1 MMWIVW
7 IVPVLLILLLAYA
20 FAIRPNLPRRDISP
34 LLGRDYAHRGLWNTN
49 EPGENNRPENS
60 LAAFRAAVEKGYG
73 IELDVHL
80 TADGALIVH
89 HDDSLKRMTGTDII
103 IARSKLAEIRSCKL
117 PNSEPIPTFDEVLET
132 VGGRIPMIV
141 EVKVEG
147 GNAGTL
153 SKAVYERMK
162 RYDGPW
168 CMESFGPGAVKWFRD
183 NAPEVIR
190 GQLAFDHAGKGK
202 TAFLFLRNLG
212 IASMLQNLW
221 ARPDFV
227 AFEAK
232 SVKWHTLSIH
242 LLRLM
247 KPWFVAWTV
256 RSQADM
262 DKYRKQWDLQIFEK
276 FEAQRD
282 AAPNTHLS

>member
-1 MMWIVW
+1 MMWILWV
-7 IVPVLLILLLAYA
+7 ILVLLILLLAYA
-20 FAIRPNLPRRDISP
+20 WVIRPNLPRRDISR
-34 LLGRDYAHRGLWNTN
+34 LLGVDYAHRGLWTTN
-49 EPGENNRPENS
+49 EPGETNRPENS
-60 LAAFRAAVEKGYG
+60 LAAFRAAVDKDYG

-80 TADGALIVH
+80 TKDGALVVH
-89 HDDSLKRMTGTDII
+89 HDDSLKRLTGVDIQI
-103 IARSKLAEIRSCKL
+103 SRSTLQEIRACKL
-117 PNSEPIPTFDEVLET
+117 PNGEPVPTYDEVLEV

-141 EVKVEG
+141 EVKVED
-147 GNAGTL
+147 GNADAL
-153 SKAVYERMK
+153 AKAVHERMK
-162 RYDGPW
+162 TYDGPW
-168 CMESFGPGAVKWFRD
+168 CMESFAPSAVKWFRL
-183 NAPEVIR
+183 NAPEIIR

-212 IASMLQNLW
+212 IASMLQNIY

-232 SVKWHTLSIH
+232 SVKWHSLPIH

-262 DKYRKQWDLQIFEK
+262 DKLRSKWDLQIFEK
-276 FEAQRD
+276 FEARR
-282 AAPNTHLS
+282 

>member
-1 MMWIVW
+1 MMWILW
-7 IVPVLLILLLAYA
+7 TALIFLILLLAYVW
-20 FAIRPNLPRRDISP
+20 AIHPRMPRRDISP
-34 LLGRDYAHRGLWNTN
+34 LLGVDYAHRGLWNTN
-49 EPGENNRPENS
+49 EPGEDHRPENS

-73 IELDVHL
+73 VELDVHL
-80 TADGALIVH
+80 TRDGALVVH
-89 HDDSLKRMTGTDII
+89 HDDSLKRLTGADIR
-103 IARSKLAEIRSCKL
+103 IAESTLAEVRACHL
-117 PNSEPIPTFDEVLET
+117 PNGEPVPTYDEVLET
-132 VGGRIPMIV
+132 IAGRIPMIV

-147 GNAGTL
+147 NADAL

-168 CMESFGPGAVKWFRD
+168 CMESFGPRAVKWFRV

-190 GQLAFDHAGKGK
+190 GQLAFDQAGKGK
-202 TAFLFLRNLG
+202 TASLFLRNLG
-212 IASMLQNLW
+212 IASMLQNFL

-227 AFEAK
+227 AFDAK

-262 DKYRKQWDLQIFEK
+262 DKLRGKWDLQIFEK
-276 FEAQRD
+276 FEA
-282 AAPNTHLS
+282 TK

>member
-1 MMWIVW
+1 MTVIIV
-7 IVPVLLILLLAYA
+7 LILLLLIYA
-20 FAIRPNLPRRDISP
+20 ELIRPNLPRRDITP
-34 LLGRDYAHRGLWNTN
+34 LLGRDYAHRGLWTTN
-49 EPGENNRPENS
+49 EPGKENRPENS
-60 LAAFRAAVEKGYG
+60 LAAFRAAVEKDYG

-80 TADGALIVH
+80 TKDGALVVH
-89 HDDSLKRMTGTDII
+89 HDDSLKRLTGVDIR
-103 IARSKLAEIRSCKL
+103 IAESTLEEVRACKL
-117 PNSEPIPTFDEVLET
+117 PNGEPVPTYDEVLET
-132 VGGRIPMIV
+132 VAGRIPMIV

-147 GNAGTL
+147 GNADAL

-162 RYDGPW
+162 TYSGPW
-168 CMESFGPGAVKWFRD
+168 CMESFQPGAVKWFRQ
-183 NAPEVIR
+183 NAPEIIR

-202 TAFLFLRNLG
+202 TAFLFLRNLS
-212 IASMLQNLW
+212 IASMLQNWW

-232 SVKWHTLSIH
+232 SERWCTLSMH

-262 DKYRKQWDLQIFEK
+262 DQLRGKYDLQIFEK
-276 FEAQRD
+276 FEAKKQ
-282 AAPNTHLS
+282 